1 MSKFKVND
9 KVQVIAT
16 NEVGVIK
23 GHETT
28 PIEGTKKVKIEYI
41 VKIGNGFDK
50 WKVYQRHELK
60 KVVNHNDELRVY
72 TKIYD
77 IVDGYKL
84 TMYAKVDNDLRLSDD
99 FEMRKGRKLNIGY
112 SIYNPSDAYNEKIG
126 ISIAKKRSRTSPFCH
141 MESRFSGEFNKET
154 VEAIMDVKSLYI
166 KNNIDKFINKS
177 KQYEKN

>member
-41 VKIGNGFDK
+41 VKVGNGFDK

-60 KVVNHNDELRVY
+60 KVINHKDELRVY

-77 IVDGYKL
+77 IIDGYKL
-84 TMYAKVDNDLRLSDD
+84 TMYAKVNNTFFLNDN
-99 FEMRKGRKLNIGY
+99 FETRKGRKLNIGY
-112 SIYNPSDAYNEKIG
+112 SIYNPSDVYDEKIG
-126 ISIAKKRSRTSPFCH
+126 ISLAKRRSRTSPFCH
-141 MESRFSGEFNKET
+141 MESKFSGEFNKET
-154 VEAIMDVKSLYI
+154 IEAIMDVKSVYI
-166 KNNIDKFINKS
+166 KNNIDKFINK
-177 KQYEKN
+177 KNKTN